1 MSRYSIF
8 TFQFYPIDLSE
19 PCLPGMVINV
29 DENYSRKN
37 EILDG
42 ILSGQLSFMLK
53 KQVYPHQ
60 IVYLENRILIM
71 QLAHCGYIMQES
83 DFSRKKLPNSP
94 SCFIIIDNRD
104 NKQRVYIEDR
114 TVAFQD
120 PRFAASIL
128 EQTFNR
134 QLKQYGLSL
143 AITGEFESSE
153 FWRFAKDHVGKIK
166 MLRFSFPY
174 PNLPR
179 VTNQIDQAII
189 QAGLS
194 VNSKETKLE
203 LNAGKNE
210 SLDIKKSNK
219 RLKNLV
225 KASSESGSPI
235 ICSTGTKRKHT
246 TIGNAL
252 RTIDIDIEETLT
264 PNLLESVY
272 EKLKKLLKD

>member
-8 TFQFYPIDLSE
+8 TFQFSPIEQSE
-19 PCLPGMVINV
+19 SCLPGMRIDVEGNFQK
-29 DENYSRKN
+29 KN
-37 EILDG
+37 ELLDLV
-42 ILSGQLSFMLK
+42 LSNGFSFMLK
-53 KQVYPHQ
+53 NHSYPHQ
-60 IVYLENRILIM
+60 IVYSENSIVIL
-71 QLAHCGYIMQES
+71 QLAHSGYILQEN

-94 SCFIIIDNRD
+94 SCFIIIDNRI

-114 TVAFQD
+114 TVAFQNT
-120 PRFAASIL
+120 RFTATIL
-128 EQTFNR
+128 EETFNR
-134 QLKQYGLSL
+134 LLKQYGLSL
-143 AITGEFESSE
+143 AMKGEYEASE
-153 FWRFAKDHVGKIK
+153 FWRFAKDHSGKIK

-210 SLDIKKSNK
+210 SLEIKKSNK

-235 ICSTGTKRKHT
+235 ICSTGSKRKHM

-252 RTIDIDIEETLT
+252 RSIDIDMEDTLT
-264 PNLLESVY
+264 PTLLESIY
-272 EKLKKLLKD
+272 QKLQKILTD